1 MDNLHCDT
9 SKVISTTRYSK
20 PKCVL
25 VIDDDPLARQVLRL
39 IIESE
44 GYLCREA
51 ENGALGLAMFTQF
64 RPDLVITDH
73 NMPVL
78 TGIEF
83 LERLSQQ
90 NQRRIPA
97 VIVVTGNPTHEIKS
111 RALQSG
117 ARAVLAKPYDIGELR
132 AMTTWLLNSEQSI
145 HIGEPVTTN

>member
-1 MDNLHCDT
+1 MDNLNCAT
-9 SKVISTTRYSK
+9 SEIIATTMYSK

-44 GYLCREA
+44 GFLCREA

-132 AMTTWLLNSEQSI
+132 AMTTWLLNTEQSI
-145 HIGEPVTTN
+145 HIGKPVTTN